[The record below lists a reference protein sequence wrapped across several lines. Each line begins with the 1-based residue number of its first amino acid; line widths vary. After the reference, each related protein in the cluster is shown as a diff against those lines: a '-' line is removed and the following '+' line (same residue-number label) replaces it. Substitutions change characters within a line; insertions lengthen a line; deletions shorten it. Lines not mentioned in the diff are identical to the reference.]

1 MIITYPLV
9 MEQIILREAYLEKI
23 RPFYDSQY
31 IKVITGIRRCGK
43 SELLKQIMAE
53 LRSRGILE
61 SQIIC
66 LDLEGVSGE
75 GITTRKKL
83 EKALTKKI
91 ITKEKYYIFIDEI
104 QHVKKFEVAI
114 ASIRVSFNCSLF
126 VTGSNSKLLRGKLQ
140 DRLTGRAKEF
150 EIHPFTYSE
159 VLEYKKK
166 NGIPLSSDDFQDYLQ
181 WGGMPQRF
189 EEPNE
194 DGTREYL
201 LSLYQSIVKKDV
213 FDQHKR
219 INKTWFKTISDYVM
233 SNSGSLFSALSL
245 AKYLK
250 DQLPKNKDPRS
261 EAATISQYADYLLE
275 CYFLSECRP
284 YYLKGKA
291 ALKGVRKFYPVDV
304 GLKNALSTGIQFD
317 ESFALEGIV
326 FNELVYRGYSVRYG
340 KLRDGEIDFVAF
352 KGKKKCLIQVA
363 DRITDQKTFDRE
375 YGAFKN
381 IDDASPKYV
390 FSLDEKDTSNN
401 GITHLNIIDFL
412 LGKTDIVI
420 L

>member
-1 MIITYPLV
+1 
-9 MEQIILREAYLEKI
+9 
-23 RPFYDSQY
+23 
-31 IKVITGIRRCGK
+31 
-43 SELLKQIMAE
+43 MAE

-189 EEPNE
+189 EELNE

-275 CYFLSECRP
+275 CYFLSECWP

-291 ALKGVRKFYPVDV
+291 ALKGVRKFYPVDA
-304 GLKNALSTGIQFD
+304 GLKNALSTGIEFD

-363 DRITDQKTFDRE
+363 DRIADQKTFDRE